1 MIEMKLK
8 ELCERAGVSRRAV
21 QGYEKAG
28 LVSAVRKNGYGYL
41 MYDEQALER
50 TRTIRLYQNMGFT
63 IRQITEII
71 DAPNE
76 VIKTAL
82 SKQLKVLEDDLKARE
97 QLITQVKTMID
108 NL

>member
-28 LVSAVRKNGYGYL
+28 LVWAVRKNGYGYL
-41 MYDEQALER
+41 MYDEMALER
-50 TRTIRLYQNMGFT
+50 TRRIRLYQNMGFT
-63 IRQITEII
+63 IRQITEIM

-76 VIKTAL
+76 VVKAAL
-82 SKQLKVLEDDLKARE
+82 VSQLAVLEHELCVKE
-97 QLITQVKTMID
+97 QLICQLKIMIEA
-108 NL
+108 L